1 MSLPSKIVELDSV
14 FTLIKKSVLRK
25 RIPLAMFQ
33 PSCLR
38 FTHVE
43 LKPDA
48 IILFKNMFGCEELP
62 ISYMFILSFRYIG
75 QLLVSSKIPSKLMGM
90 IHLTSNFKEVGK
102 HDWLQ
107 PTEIEVR
114 INSCEESEKGL
125 IYSLATHFYQL
136 GQPTL
141 VNENQFLAKNTNY
154 RSSKNKLVISEPNA
168 NIIAESLFSQ
178 RLARQ
183 YAKVSGD
190 YNPIHINP
198 LLAKV
203 FAMKSSVMHGMY
215 GLHWMLTHQKILTTK
230 PLEEISS
237 YKTVTVNFNRPCYLP
252 KTVLLAENLDESS
265 YALYSEGFKDRFMK
279 LTLN

>member
-1 MSLPSKIVELDSV
+1 
-14 FTLIKKSVLRK
+14 
-25 RIPLAMFQ
+25 MFQ
-33 PSCLR
+33 PSVLR

-43 LKPDA
+43 PNLEA
-48 IILFKNMFGCEELP
+48 ITSFKNMFGCEELP

-90 IHLTSNFKEVGK
+90 IHLTSNFKEVGQ
-102 HDWLQ
+102 HDWLK

-114 INSCEESEKGL
+114 INSCEESEKGF
-125 IYSLATHFYQL
+125 IYSLSTYFYQL

-141 VNENQFLAKNTNY
+141 VNENQFLDKKSNY
-154 RSSKNKLVISEPNA
+154 RSRKSKVTITEPNV
-168 NIIAESLFSQ
+168 NIITKTQFSQ
-178 RLARQ
+178 RTARQ

-190 YNPIHINP
+190 YNPIHMHS
-198 LLAKV
+198 LLAKT
-203 FAMKSSVMHGMY
+203 FGMKSSVMHGMY

-252 KTVLLAENLDESS
+252 KTVVLAENLDEQS